1 MYLTF
6 KSLYTTNQR
15 MPSYLISPP
24 AVQRIAPASKPLGTA
39 PTHVSVSAVHGSTSK
54 PVTAASG
61 STFTAATL
69 ASSAPTHIVSQ
80 SRTYL
85 YQQ

>member
-1 MYLTF
+1 
-6 KSLYTTNQR
+6 

-24 AVQRIAPASKPLGTA
+24 AVQRVAPASKPIGT
-39 PTHVSVSAVHGSTSK
+39 PLSHVSVSAVHGSTGK
-54 PVTAASG
+54 PLVVATNQ
-61 STFTAATL
+61 TFTP
-69 ASSAPTHIVSQ
+69 ASSAPTYLVSQ

>member
-1 MYLTF
+1 
-6 KSLYTTNQR
+6 

-24 AVQRIAPASKPLGTA
+24 AVQRIAPTSKPLGTA

-54 PVTAASG
+54 PVVSASS
-61 STFTAATL
+61 STFTPATP
-69 ASSAPTHIVSQ
+69 ASAPAHLVSQ